1 MIKKT
6 SQELDTGGKRR
17 VFVTG
22 STGFIGSHLC
32 SALDGRSVPEN
43 EIFGLDLIPAE
54 QPIRYREFL
63 GDICIKEKLAHTAH
77 TVMPHSV
84 IHLAAKAEVVFPFN
98 ELSDLMTTNI
108 NGTLNVLNMLNPRVF
123 IFASTSSVYGNTR
136 RGMGR
141 TSWNNINPLSV
152 YGMSKSL
159 GELVCTEWALNAG
172 NSAIRFRL
180 SNVIGKGCRGLIP
193 YIVDHAM
200 KYPDGSVP
208 AQMRGGG
215 KLIRD
220 LVPVS
225 YVIKIIMKA
234 MEMKWKPATSAVFNV
249 STGIGIT
256 NGEVAA
262 IAQRVLREHGYNLT
276 MNFENPLSHGE
287 ATNVILDPKD
297 TVRKFNIAVPSH
309 DEIIEDIEDSILS
322 HLKKETS

>member
-17 VFVTG
+17 LLVTG
-22 STGFIGSHLC
+22 SSGFIGSHLC
-32 SALDGRSVPEN
+32 TAFLERAKSEDS
-43 EIFGLDLIPAE
+43 IFGLDIIPAD
-54 QPIRYREFL
+54 QPISYGEIF
-63 GDICIKEKLAHTAH
+63 GDICFKEKIDQIARD
-77 TVMPHSV
+77 VMPHFV
-84 IHLAAKAEVVFPFN
+84 VHLAAKAEVVFPFN

-108 NGTLNVLNMLNPRVF
+108 NGTLNVLSMMNPRVF
-123 IFASTSSVYGNTR
+123 MFASTSSVYGNTR

-152 YGMSKSL
+152 YGMSKAL
-159 GELVCTEWALNAG
+159 GEVVCTEWALNSG

-180 SNVIGKGCRGLIP
+180 SNVIGKDCRGLIP
-193 YIVDHAM
+193 YIVDHAL

-276 MNFENPLSHGE
+276 MNFENPLAYGE

-297 TVRKFNIAVPSH
+297 TVRKFNIAEPSY
-309 DEIIEDIEDSILS
+309 DEIIEDIEASILS
-322 HLKKETS
+322 HIKKETS

>member
-1 MIKKT
+1 MSKQET
-6 SQELDTGGKRR
+6 SDYNYNVL
-17 VFVTG
+17 VTG
-22 STGFIGSHLC
+22 SSGFIGSHLC
-32 SALDGRSVPEN
+32 SALYEKSVPEN
-43 EIFGLDLIPAE
+43 GIFGLDLIPAE
-54 QPIRYREFL
+54 QPKRYREYL
-63 GDICIKEKLAHTAH
+63 GDICLKKKLYQISSDVIPHT
-77 TVMPHSV
+77 V

-98 ELSDLMTTNI
+98 ELSDLMTTNV
-108 NGTLNVLNMLNPRVF
+108 NGTLNVLNMMNPRVF

-141 TSWNNINPLSV
+141 TSWNNINPLSA
-152 YGMSKSL
+152 YGMSKAL
-159 GELVCTEWALNAG
+159 GELMCTEWALNSG

-180 SNVIGKGCRGLIP
+180 SNVVGKDCRGLIP
-193 YIVDHAM
+193 YMVDHAM

-208 AQMRGGG
+208 AQMRGDG

-225 YVIKIIMKA
+225 YVIKIIIKA
-234 MEMKWKPATSAVFNV
+234 MEMKWKPSTSAVFNV

-276 MNFENPLSHGE
+276 MNFENPLAHGE

-297 TVRKFNIAVPSH
+297 TVRKFNIAVPSR
-309 DEIIEDIEDSILS
+309 DEIIEDIETSLIS
-322 HLKKETS
+322 HIKKETF